1 MLHYAWIIAFT
12 GTLVLLL
19 GQGFGRMS
27 YAVILPSMKEGLLL
41 TYTQV
46 GLIGTANFIG
56 YLCLAM
62 VGGFL
67 AVRFSPRRTIFIS
80 LLVMGVSL
88 FLTGLSNSFMFAFV
102 MRLITGMGNGGAV
115 VPVMGLTATWF
126 ATGKRG
132 LAAGI
137 LTVGT
142 GTGLSIVG
150 LGLPYLIGRFGP
162 DGWRY
167 AWFLLGVLV
176 LVLSFVCY
184 GFLRDTPDEKGTSMY
199 GGEEERKRRTDV
211 TFFSTWG
218 EIVRE
223 KEIWK
228 LGAVY
233 FMFGFSY
240 IIYMTFFVAY
250 LTSEGGLT
258 PQKAGGIFAV
268 LGLFSI
274 VSGVL
279 WGWISDRLGRRYGFL
294 LAYLTLSLACLIF
307 AFWRSVPGFYASAMV
322 FGIIMSSIPAIM
334 AAAVGDSMGGK
345 LAPAGL
351 GFITVIFGIGQSLGP
366 AIAGWMKDATGTFT
380 WGFILS
386 AAVSLIGAGGSMMV
400 RKKAHK

>member
-1 MLHYAWIIAFT
+1 
-12 GTLVLLL
+12 
-19 GQGFGRMS
+19 
-27 YAVILPSMKEGLLL
+27 
-41 TYTQV
+41 
-46 GLIGTANFIG
+46 
-56 YLCLAM
+56 
-62 VGGFL
+62 
-67 AVRFSPRRTIFIS
+67 
-80 LLVMGVSL
+80 
-88 FLTGLSNSFMFAFV
+88 
-102 MRLITGMGNGGAV
+102 
-115 VPVMGLTATWF
+115 MGLTAAWF
-126 ATGKRG
+126 AAGKRG

-142 GTGLSIVG
+142 GMGLSIVG
-150 LGLPYLIGRFGP
+150 LVLPYLIGRFGP

-167 AWFLLGVLV
+167 AWFLLGALV
-176 LVLSFVCY
+176 FVLSFVCY

-199 GGEEERKRRTDV
+199 GGEEERKGRTDV
-211 TFFSTWG
+211 TFFSAWG
-218 EIVRE
+218 EVVRE

-274 VSGVL
+274 LSGVA

-307 AFWRSVPGFYASAMV
+307 AFWRSTPGFYASAIV

-351 GFITVIFGIGQSLGP
+351 GFITVIFGVGQSLGP
-366 AIAGWMKDATGTFT
+366 AVAGWMKDTSGTFT

-386 AAVSLIGAGGSMMV
+386 AAVALIGAGGSMTL
-400 RKKAHK
+400 RKKARK

>member
-1 MLHYAWIIAFT
+1 MIHYAWIVAFT
-12 GTLVLLL
+12 GALVLLL

-27 YAVILPSMKEGLLL
+27 YAVILPSMKDGLLL

-56 YLCLAM
+56 YLCFAI

-80 LLVMGVSL
+80 LMVMGVSL
-88 FLTGLSNSFMFAFV
+88 FLTGLSDSFMFAFL

-115 VPVMGLTATWF
+115 VPVMGLTAAWF
-126 ATGKRG
+126 AAGKRG
-132 LAAGI
+132 LAAGT

-142 GTGLSIVG
+142 GTGLSIIG

-162 DGWRY
+162 VGWRY
-167 AWFLLGVLV
+167 AWFLLGAFVF
-176 LVLSFVCY
+176 VLSFVCY

-199 GGEEERKRRTDV
+199 GGEEERKERQDV

-218 EIVRE
+218 DVVRE

-233 FMFGFSY
+233 FMFGVSY

-268 LGLFSI
+268 LGLFGI
-274 VSGVL
+274 VSGVT
-279 WGWISDRLGRRYGFL
+279 WGWISDRLAEDTVSCSRTSPLPWPVLSSHSGGVHPASMPPLSFSGLPCLLYRRLWLQRLEIQWEVSWRLPVLGSSRSFL
-294 LAYLTLSLACLIF
+294 
-307 AFWRSVPGFYASAMV
+307 ASAN
-322 FGIIMSSIPAIM
+322 
-334 AAAVGDSMGGK
+334 
-345 LAPAGL
+345 
-351 GFITVIFGIGQSLGP
+351 
-366 AIAGWMKDATGTFT
+366 
-380 WGFILS
+380 LS
-386 AAVSLIGAGGSMMV
+386 APPSQGG
-400 RKKAHK
+400 